1 MRLLFDRI
9 EALGVRCVKNG
20 PKTGKCVKNP
30 YRIKWGYLHQMGI
43 SFTRLNYGHFVEKM
57 PIF

>member
-30 YRIKWGYLHQMGI
+30 YRIKWGFLHQMGV
-43 SFTRLNYGHFVEKM
+43 SFTEH
-57 PIF
+57 